1 MNYKDKDF
9 FILICFLV
17 LMSSDCLNLDKHPS
31 YISEKSY
38 MLGLD
43 CLDAYSMLDRQKQF
57 QVQTYFKFYQ
67 LELPTEIIQ
76 YEQETF
82 KNFDC
87 FGKA

>member
-38 MLGLD
+38 MLELD
-43 CLDAYSMLDRQKQF
+43 SLNAYSMLDRQKQF
-57 QVQTYFKFYQ
+57 QVQSYFKFYK
-67 LELPTEIIQ
+67 LELPKEILE
-76 YEQETF
+76 YEQKTF
-82 KNFDC
+82 YGYKIN
-87 FGKA
+87 K